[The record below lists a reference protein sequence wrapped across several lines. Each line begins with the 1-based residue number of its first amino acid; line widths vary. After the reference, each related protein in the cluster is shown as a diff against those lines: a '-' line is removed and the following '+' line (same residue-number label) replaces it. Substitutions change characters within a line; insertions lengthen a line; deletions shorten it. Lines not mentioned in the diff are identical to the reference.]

1 MGDGST
7 INVAIYGRVSTEHE
21 EQMSAM
27 ENQCAW
33 YETIAQNHSEWNIV
47 ERYYDKGI
55 TGTAMQK
62 RPAFMKMLNDA
73 KLRKFKLII
82 TREVCRFARNTVD
95 TLSVTR
101 ELKRVG
107 VGVYFIQD
115 GINTLDN
122 DGELRLSIMATLAQD
137 ESRKISERVL
147 AGQKISRQKGVL
159 YGNGNILGYRR
170 ENGTY
175 VIEPEQAYT
184 VRKIFE
190 LYASGLGYKKIC
202 AELIRLGCKNAHGEV
217 SWKVDRIGRILRNA
231 TYKGYIG
238 YNKSHSDGY
247 LTQKRVNHKEEEFQ
261 YVKGEFEAIV
271 PESLWNQC
279 AEIRNQKSASRIDAN
294 GRMQKF
300 GSQEPQGVWKQ
311 KLRCSCGSSFRKY
324 LWHKNANG
332 TKTYGY
338 ECYRQKRN
346 VSAAFLKRNHL
357 DVKNVCQTKS
367 IPAWQLDLMAK
378 KVFSYVWKD
387 QKDAVL
393 LACKMLEECSRQEK
407 NSENAVADS
416 ILKRMGMLE
425 KKLEGL
431 REMRALGDITRE
443 AFLIDKQKVEE
454 ECKKLEI
461 QLHDLEQTEQGKK
474 NNELDINAIRQTLN
488 RWIDTST
495 LTISEELVDEFV
507 LQIVVVDDQTF
518 NWTLDLT
525 APNQTRAKRMKP
537 SEIALLQYREKQ
549 TGCDSQ
555 LDSRITD
562 PQMLLSFS
570 ITEAEAEE
578 YCHAIGMKFFRKKW
592 EDKTVIISI

>member
-1 MGDGST
+1 MGNGKKRA
-7 INVAIYGRVSTEHE
+7 VAIYGRVSTEHE
-21 EQMSAM
+21 EQLAAM
-27 ENQCAW
+27 ENQRTWC
-33 YETIAQNHSEWNIV
+33 ENVAQTHEDWDV
-47 ERYYDKGI
+47 VARYYDEGI
-55 TGTAMQK
+55 TGTDVQK
-62 RPAFMKMLNDA
+62 RPSFLKMLRDA
-73 KLRKFKLII
+73 KAGKFELIVTRK
-82 TREVCRFARNTVD
+82 VCRFARNTVD
-95 TLSVTR
+95 TLSITR
-101 ELKRVG
+101 ELKRNG
-107 VGVYFIQD
+107 VGVFFVQD
-115 GINTLDN
+115 GICTLDD
-122 DGELRLSIMATLAQD
+122 DGELRLSIMATLAQE

-147 AGQKISRQKGVL
+147 AGQKVSRQKGVL

-190 LYASGLGYKKIC
+190 LYVSGLGYKKIC
-202 AELIRLGCKNAHGEV
+202 AELIRLGCKNAHGKV
-217 SWKVDRIGRILRNA
+217 SWKTDRIGRILQNA
-231 TYKGYIG
+231 TYKGYIC

-247 LTQKRVNHKEEEFQ
+247 LTQKRINHKEEAFQ
-261 YVKGEFEAIV
+261 YIKGNFEAIV
-271 PESLWNQC
+271 PEERWDQC
-279 AEIRNQKSASRIDAN
+279 AEIRSRKSAAQMDQN
-294 GRMQKF
+294 GHMRKF

-324 LWHKNANG
+324 LWHNNANG

-357 DVKNVCQTKS
+357 DTETVCQTKS

-393 LACKMLEECSRQEK
+393 LACKMLEECNYREQSH
-407 NSENAVADS
+407 ENAVADS
-416 ILKRMGMLE
+416 LLKRKETLE

-443 AFLIDKQKVEE
+443 EFLTDKRKIEE
-454 ECKKLEI
+454 ECEKLEI
-461 QLHDLEQTEQGKK
+461 QLHDLEQSDSGKK
-474 NNELDINAIRQTLN
+474 NSELDIKAIQRTLN
-488 RWIDTST
+488 RWIDTSA
-495 LTISEELVDEFV
+495 LTISEELIDEFV
-507 LQIVVVDDQTF
+507 LQIVVVDGQTF

-525 APNQTRAKRMKP
+525 APSQAQTKRMKP

-549 TGCDSQ
+549 TGRDSH
-555 LDSRITD
+555 LDSRITN
-562 PQMLLSFS
+562 PQTLLHFC
-570 ITEAEAEE
+570 ITEADAEE

-592 EDKTVIISI
+592 KDKTVIISI

>member
-1 MGDGST
+1 M
-7 INVAIYGRVSTEHE
+7 RVCTGFHPSRKSRPISNQAT
-21 EQMSAM
+21 EQMVPVILPIKERRDFLHDRSPHHLD
-27 ENQCAW
+27 NQLIHILCRFSGRKKLV
-33 YETIAQNHSEWNIV
+33 TKSKKRFPHQPRLVRGQLNHSFLCF
-47 ERYYDKGI
+47 
-55 TGTAMQK
+55 TAEHLQHLHSSLPSLYPQM
-62 RPAFMKMLNDA
+62 R
-73 KLRKFKLII
+73 
-82 TREVCRFARNTVD
+82 
-95 TLSVTR
+95 
-101 ELKRVG
+101 
-107 VGVYFIQD
+107 
-115 GINTLDN
+115 
-122 DGELRLSIMATLAQD
+122 IMANVQMRIF
-137 ESRKISERVL
+137 RK
-147 AGQKISRQKGVL
+147 A
-159 YGNGNILGYRR
+159 N
-170 ENGTY
+170 
-175 VIEPEQAYT
+175 
-184 VRKIFE
+184 
-190 LYASGLGYKKIC
+190 
-202 AELIRLGCKNAHGEV
+202 
-217 SWKVDRIGRILRNA
+217 
-231 TYKGYIG
+231 
-238 YNKSHSDGY
+238 
-247 LTQKRVNHKEEEFQ
+247 KEEEFQ
-261 YVKGEFEAIV
+261 YVKGEYEAIV

-454 ECKKLEI
+454 ECKKLKI

-555 LDSRITD
+555 LDTRITD
-562 PQMLLSFS
+562 PQMLLGFS